1 MKEIVS
7 SDPEVDVAGIARM
20 AHRHLEIGEM
30 LLNVAIDLGWR
41 PAAPAPPADGAYFET
56 QCACGNWR
64 HASAPVG
71 GSETDPEAV
80 VAAGQRAR
88 ESSLL
93 AFGEHLSTAHADS
106 VEWHASNV
114 STKWVKVQ
122 NGGRP

>member
-41 PAAPAPPADGAYFET
+41 PADPASPADGAYF
-56 QCACGNWR
+56 QVDCACGW
-64 HASAPVG
+64 HFESALVS

-80 VAAGQRAR
+80 VAAGQQAR
-88 ESSLL
+88 DVSLQ
-93 AFGEHLSTAHADS
+93 AFGEHLSVNHADA
-106 VEWHASNV
+106 VEWHANNV

-122 NGGRP
+122 DGGRT